1 MGVVQMLST
10 VSSGKSPRLTFFPN
24 GISLSHRT
32 SIKTPLSDRLAYE
45 SLREDELISSTLHR
59 QLQEGL
65 ARLLADLF
73 WIGLKTSSELLSE
86 REFPRWA
93 YCKQ

>member
-24 GISLSHRT
+24 GTALSHRT
-32 SIKTPLSDRLAYE
+32 SIKSRLSDRLAYE

-65 ARLLADLF
+65 A
-73 WIGLKTSSELLSE
+73 
-86 REFPRWA
+86 
-93 YCKQ
+93 